1 MRSLRPLAGLVRIS
15 GRDAGLVAVFF
26 ALLVSPKIASAGSCG
41 SPITSACINSDTL
54 WPHVGPTRFVS
65 IGGTDTIEQG
75 KIGFGVLASYQS
87 RPITVTVPSPGPLG
101 TKLNAVNDQVNTT
114 FMFDYGITK
123 NLELGVALP
132 LTLGQGG
139 SGTSGITGGEDLR
152 DTAVRDMRFGFAY
165 SVISHAKVDPTYAKK
180 PHATDGLGLA
190 VRFEMSAPTGDKDQF
205 AGERSAVFIPT
216 VSADYRA
223 GRLFFAGEAGARLR
237 STDQFLGSRVGSQLA
252 FGLGAG
258 FDIFSRERLSVSAE
272 ARVLPTLTQQYS
284 SEATAAGIVSSP
296 NGSYIAPAEWLLAV
310 RSAPFRGGDFAG
322 QLAGGG
328 PIPLSQC
335 PSSDAN
341 GNPSGSSACGPITT
355 PRVRFT
361 LSLVF
366 EPRGLDSDG
375 DGVLDRDDQCPGV
388 AGLKTAEKPG
398 CPEAAAP
405 PPPPEDFLAPP
416 PPLPASSPSSPPAP
430 IAPPNSSPPGGS
442 TSPTNPDS
450 PVRAP
455 ASR

>member
-1 MRSLRPLAGLVRIS
+1 MRSLRPFAAMSTSFLALV
-15 GRDAGLVAVFF
+15 L
-26 ALLVSPKIASAGSCG
+26 SPKVASAGSCDN
-41 SPITSACINSDTL
+41 PITSACINSDTL
-54 WPHVGPTRFVS
+54 WPHVGPTRFVA

-87 RPITVTVPSPGPLG
+87 RPIVLTVPSPGPLG
-101 TKLNAVNDQVNTT
+101 TNLNAVNDQVNTT

-123 NLELGVALP
+123 KLELGVALP

-165 SVISHAKVDPTYAKK
+165 SVISHAKVDPTLAKK
-180 PHATDGLGLA
+180 PRATDGLGLA
-190 VRFEMSAPTGDKDQF
+190 VRFEMSAPTGDRDQF
-205 AGERSAVFIPT
+205 AGEQSAVFIP
-216 VSADYRA
+216 SAAADYRA
-223 GRLFFAGEAGARLR
+223 GQLFFSGEVGARLR

-252 FGLGAG
+252 FAAGAG
-258 FDIFSRERLSVSAE
+258 FDILSRERLSVTGE
-272 ARVLPTLTQQYS
+272 ARILPTLTQQYS
-284 SEATAAGIVSSP
+284 SEATAGGIVSTP
-296 NGSYIAPAEWLLAV
+296 NGQYIAPAEWLLAV

-328 PIPLSQC
+328 PIPLSEC
-335 PSSDAN
+335 PSTDAN
-341 GNPSGSSACGPITT
+341 GNPNGNSLCGPITT
-355 PRVRFT
+355 PRFRFT
-361 LSLVF
+361 LSIVF

-388 AGLKTAEKPG
+388 AGSKNAEKPG
-398 CPEAAAP
+398 CPEVAAP

-416 PPLPASSPSSPPAP
+416 PPLPADAP
-430 IAPPNSSPPGGS
+430 KSSPPGDN
-442 TSPTNPDS
+442 TSPSSPDS